1 MSQTYAA
8 VTPVRDDADNLERLA
23 GSMAA
28 QARLP
33 LAWVIVD
40 NGSVDG
46 TPALVER
53 LAGKYPWV
61 RHREIPGAPAVVRGA
76 PIVRAFH
83 AGLELVPDEAD
94 VVVKLDAD
102 VSFGPDYFDVLVGRF
117 EEDSRLGLASGTC
130 YEWERGGWQ
139 PRFAT
144 RNQVRGATRA
154 YRRACLSD
162 VLPLEERM
170 GWDSVD
176 QLIAMLR
183 GWRTAS
189 FADLPFYHHRFTGE
203 RDGSTRAWQLQGELA
218 HYLGY
223 RPSYLLVRTVYRTAR
238 EPAAA
243 AMAWGYAAAVLRGEP
258 RCGHDDVVR
267 LLREQQAWRR
277 LPERAREALGR
288 A

>member
-1 MSQTYAA
+1 VKYAA
-8 VTPVRDDADNLERLA
+8 VTPVRDDVENLERLA
-23 GSMAA
+23 GSMAE

-33 LAWVIVD
+33 VAWVIVD

-53 LAGKYPWV
+53 LAREYPWI
-61 RHREIPGAPAVVRGA
+61 RRLEITGTPAVVRGA

-83 AGLELVPDEAD
+83 AGLELVPSEAD

-102 VSFGPDYFDVLVGRF
+102 VSFGADYFDVLVGRF
-117 EEDSRLGLASGTC
+117 ESDPKLGLASGTC
-130 YEWERGGWQ
+130 YEWERGQWRS
-139 PRFAT
+139 RFAT
-144 RNQVRGATRA
+144 RDQVRGATRA
-154 YRRACLSD
+154 YRRACLDD

-176 QLIAMLR
+176 QLIAILR
-183 GWRTAS
+183 GWRTES

-223 RPSYLLVRTVYRTAR
+223 RPSYLLVRTAYRTVR

-243 AMAWGYAAAVLRGEP
+243 AMAWGYAAAALRGDP
-258 RCGHDDVVR
+258 RCTYDEVVR
-267 LLREQQAWRR
+267 LLRRQQALRR
-277 LPERAREALGR
+277 LPKRVREALGR